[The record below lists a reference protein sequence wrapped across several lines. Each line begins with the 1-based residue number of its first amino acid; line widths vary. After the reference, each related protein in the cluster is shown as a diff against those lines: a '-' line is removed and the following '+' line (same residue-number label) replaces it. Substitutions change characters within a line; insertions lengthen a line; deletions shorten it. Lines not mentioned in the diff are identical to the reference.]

1 MVTLEDI
8 ENEVDASKQ
17 SGWKNK
23 MAAKAKKMALD
34 AILSKL
40 KKSQSL
46 LDAEE
51 AGLGKKVITDL
62 ILGRHKLTAEEHLI
76 AVKRFGNGGLEQI
89 SSMESLN
96 VAQKQYIF
104 KQMGWGI
111 GEVE

>member
-1 MVTLEDI
+1 MQANSLDGRTKWQRRQRRW
-8 ENEVDASKQ
+8 S
-17 SGWKNK
+17 
-23 MAAKAKKMALD
+23 LD
-34 AILSKL
+34 AVLLKL

-76 AVKRFGNGGLEQI
+76 AVKKFGNGGLEQI
-89 SSMESLN
+89 SGMESLN